1 MSYKRVV
8 MFLYVKVLWRCK
20 VIYSILISYFIKVQ
34 DLHFLK
40 AYKISID
47 LYFMTAVIQKSLTA
61 FPLISVAR
69 KGRDTSQNLS
79 LK

>member
-1 MSYKRVV
+1 
-8 MFLYVKVLWRCK
+8 MFLYIKVLWSRK

-40 AYKISID
+40 ALKISME
-47 LYFMTAVIQKSLTA
+47 LYFMTVVTQKSLTA
-61 FPLISVAR
+61 FLPISGLR

-79 LK
+79 L